1 MAQQKIQPVTQ
12 RFKLNKSTCNELKE
26 LTPEFGFNGLGE
38 LVFRRTYSR
47 NNEDWSDVVIRVV
60 EGCMSIRKEHYYRSS
75 LFWDDN
81 ERQEFARNMALSL
94 FRMEW
99 LPPGRGLWMMG
110 TDFTYERGSM
120 SLNNCFSVDTNFW
133 TNEGL
138 KSFRDF
144 QDGGSVIVR
153 GKRSWM
159 SATVKSFG
167 TQNLYKLI
175 LKKDSRYINL
185 FTTAKHRW
193 IVKNQGI
200 KTTDEL
206 DTNCELEG
214 FEHIYSNTDNFKSV
228 DTVGFQDGVNFAIN
242 QSSLS
247 LPSLNTEKEYLFD
260 FLSGIFSIKGFDK
273 NSKII
278 FWMGENNG
286 HILQWVRD
294 VLFMLDITTSDVKYG
309 VAPEKD
315 FPANYIIVDE
325 DDSKNWNVFS
335 VELTDREEEVWCVVE
350 PIFEEF
356 TLENGI
362 LTKNCSATDTAEDFV
377 LSAEWTMD
385 GLMNGVGVGFTTN
398 WRGEASIPDKKDSE
412 IFVIPDSR
420 EGWVE
425 SLIKLMCS
433 YINSPR
439 YGKNKFPIFDYSQI
453 RAHGEQIKGFG
464 GTASGFDPLKQMHDR
479 IESYLDAFCIGRLQC
494 TSKTWKEFKSEDLE
508 QATSEWREVDVEV
521 DKPYSHTRLV
531 ADVFNAIGACVVA
544 GNVRRCLPGDALVH
558 TRTGLIPIK
567 DVEIGQEALTFNGY
581 QKITNKFVQ
590 GVQKLVKI
598 ITQDGDFRCTPNHRV
613 AIATSYSDYTWKMA
627 SELVKGDRLIGARD
641 CIEGQETSLPEWSYE
656 KPTCKDIIIPELD
669 CDMAWFLGFFH
680 ADGYTYPNYDKNGF
694 DAYVSL
700 VFGLDEMDIA
710 ERARE
715 QLERFGENLNVTLKK
730 RKDENN
736 IMVHCQ
742 SKQLAWYF
750 DKNFKQA
757 NTEIRVPEFILKAH
771 HYVKLAY
778 VAGVMDGHGCTNN
791 SPNIVVF
798 TVYEKFARDLQNVLY
813 SCGIESRLNICT
825 KNYQSRNNN
834 WQVHKLTLITERSRR
849 KFSGI
854 PELYTSSNKLH
865 SISQN
870 ANGFPSSFETNSK
883 VKSLYGLYGNKQFN
897 IDAYATQYGE
907 CSFTPIEVVEVVED
921 VEEETYDIEVENR
934 HEFFCNGYLSHNS
947 AEICLG
953 DVDDK
958 DFMNLKNYEINPER
972 SAIGWLSNNSV
983 VLRADNGYKDFS
995 YIPEL
1000 ARRIL
1005 DNGEPG
1011 MINLYNIQKYGRS
1024 GKELPDEATMV
1035 NPCFSGDTLIGVA
1048 DGRNCVSIKQLA
1060 EEGKDVP
1067 VYSINKET
1075 MEVSIKW
1082 GRNPRVTGH
1091 NQKLLR
1097 IHFGKPHKGEFVDVT
1112 PNHKC
1117 FTNDGRIVEAKDLKK
1132 NDSLPMFR
1140 KCRNGKDG
1148 YINVYSK
1155 GKQISE
1161 HRMIKEFYETKKF
1174 YENFKE
1180 GYSGC
1185 CKTNGVVV
1193 HHKDENKQNNN
1204 PDNLEITTPG
1214 EHTSHHNEQ
1223 YRGEGNPM
1231 YGRQHSQETKELIRS
1246 KAVERCSN
1254 PEYRKML
1261 SDTQT
1266 PEMREKASVLMTQ
1279 LKRKLDIEHSNNL
1292 EILCQESGLKTVR
1305 FSDTDVK
1312 IIRNC
1317 ENCQEE
1323 FYVTWSRRERAYCSI
1338 SCGNTKQKSIENR
1351 KLGQKITFEEKAR
1364 LNFHEQAMIYKELCE
1379 EKDNVSKIDWETA
1392 CKAKNISYRFN
1403 RKSDNHYIAKG
1414 WKEFKEMVGNYNHQ
1428 ISEIEELEGD
1438 HTVYN
1443 ITVDDNHTLAVLT
1456 KVDND
1461 KAQWHGVLIMQC
1473 GEIQLSDKELCNL
1486 AEVFPPRCSDPQKFY
1501 KALEYATFYASTVSL
1516 LPTHRPET
1524 NAVIAKNRRIGV
1536 SISGIAQWASKSD
1549 SEEWGTMN
1557 YTKMITFLRKG
1568 YKVVRET
1575 NTRLA
1580 KEAGVPASIR
1590 VTTIKPSGSISL
1602 LAGCT
1607 AGVHYPVSRYAI
1619 RRVRIG
1625 MTSPLVPSLIAAGV
1639 PFEKD
1644 IVSENTYV
1652 FEFVIDHGDVRPCED
1667 VSPWEQFSVVQMMQ
1681 KHYADNCVSA
1691 TIYFDK
1697 EKDGPDVEKMLAMF
1711 IPNLKSVSMLP
1722 HSGHGYR
1729 QAPYEKISLE
1739 EYEKRKNEFK
1749 PIDYKSVRDNVP
1761 SGSKFC
1767 SGDNCEL

>member
-1 MAQQKIQPVTQ
+1 MKIQPVTQ
-12 RFKLNKSTCNELKE
+12 RFKLNESTRNELKE

-60 EGCMSIRKEHYYRSS
+60 EGCMSIRKEHFHRSS
-75 LFWDDN
+75 LYWDDN
-81 ERQEFARNMALSL
+81 ERQDFARNMALSL

-110 TDFTYERGSM
+110 TEFTYERGSM
-120 SLNNCFSVDTNFW
+120 SLNNCFQRETKFW

-138 KSFRDF
+138 KSFSDF
-144 QDGGSVIVR
+144 KDGDSVVVR
-153 GKRSWM
+153 GKNKWVP
-159 SATVKSFG
+159 ATVKCFG
-167 TQNLYKLI
+167 QAPLWKLTVGKSGIQNTI
-175 LKKDSRYINL
+175 
-185 FTTAKHRW
+185 FVTANHRW
-193 IVKNQGI
+193 IIIKQKLGDYVEEI
-200 KTTDEL
+200 KTTEEL
-206 DTNCELEG
+206 ILDYNFVS
-214 FEHIYSNTDNFKSV
+214 FEKENSEYDI
-228 DTVGFQDGVNFAIN
+228 Q
-242 QSSLS
+242 LS
-247 LPSLNTEKEYLFD
+247 LVENLPWRVIGVEPTER
-260 FLSGIFSIKGFDK
+260 I
-273 NSKII
+273 
-278 FWMGENNG
+278 
-286 HILQWVRD
+286 
-294 VLFMLDITTSDVKYG
+294 
-309 VAPEKD
+309 
-315 FPANYIIVDE
+315 
-325 DDSKNWNVFS
+325 
-335 VELTDREEEVWCVVE
+335 EEVWCVVE
-350 PIFEEF
+350 PELEEF

-362 LTKNCSATDTAEDFV
+362 LTKNCSATDTEEDFV
-377 LSAEWTMD
+377 HSAEWTMD

-398 WRGEASIPDKKDSE
+398 WRGEATMPDKSDSE

-453 RAHGEQIKGFG
+453 RAHGKQIKGFG

-544 GNVRRCLPGDALVH
+544 GNVRRCLPSDALVH
-558 TRTGLIPIK
+558 TKGGLIPIK

-581 QKITNKFVQ
+581 EKITNKFVQ

-641 CIEGQETSLPEWSYE
+641 FIEGQETSLPEWSYE
-656 KPTCKDIIIPELD
+656 KPSSHSTTCKDIIIPKLD
-669 CDMAWFLGFFH
+669 AGMAWFIGLFH
-680 ADGYTYPNYDKNGF
+680 ADGYTYPNYNKNGF
-694 DAYVSL
+694 NAYVSL

-710 ERARE
+710 EKARE

-730 RKDENN
+730 RKDENSL
-736 IMVHCQ
+736 MVHCQ

-757 NTEIRVPEFILKAH
+757 NTEIRVPEFILKARH
-771 HYVKLAY
+771 HVKLAY
-778 VAGVMDGHGCTNN
+778 VAGVTDGDGCTGNR
-791 SPNIVVF
+791 PIIVVS

-825 KNYQSRNNN
+825 TQYPSRKDN
-834 WQVHKLTLITERSRR
+834 WQKVHNLSLITKRSQTE
-849 KFSGI
+849 FSEI
-854 PELYTSSNKLH
+854 PELIKDLRVNSK
-865 SISQN
+865 SQN

-883 VKSLYGLYGNKQFN
+883 VKTLYGLYSNKQFN
-897 IDAYATQYGE
+897 IDAYAKQYGE

-947 AEICLG
+947 AEISLG
-953 DVDDK
+953 YVDDK

-1035 NPCFSGDTLIGVA
+1035 NPC
-1048 DGRNCVSIKQLA
+1048 A
-1060 EEGKDVP
+1060 E
-1067 VYSINKET
+1067 IA
-1075 MEVSIKW
+1075 
-1082 GRNPRVTGH
+1082 
-1091 NQKLLR
+1091 L
-1097 IHFGKPHKGEFVDVT
+1097 
-1112 PNHKC
+1112 
-1117 FTNDGRIVEAKDLKK
+1117 
-1132 NDSLPMFR
+1132 
-1140 KCRNGKDG
+1140 
-1148 YINVYSK
+1148 
-1155 GKQISE
+1155 
-1161 HRMIKEFYETKKF
+1161 
-1174 YENFKE
+1174 
-1180 GYSGC
+1180 
-1185 CKTNGVVV
+1185 
-1193 HHKDENKQNNN
+1193 
-1204 PDNLEITTPG
+1204 
-1214 EHTSHHNEQ
+1214 
-1223 YRGEGNPM
+1223 
-1231 YGRQHSQETKELIRS
+1231 
-1246 KAVERCSN
+1246 SN
-1254 PEYRKML
+1254 
-1261 SDTQT
+1261 
-1266 PEMREKASVLMTQ
+1266 
-1279 LKRKLDIEHSNNL
+1279 
-1292 EILCQESGLKTVR
+1292 
-1305 FSDTDVK
+1305 
-1312 IIRNC
+1312 
-1317 ENCQEE
+1317 
-1323 FYVTWSRRERAYCSI
+1323 W
-1338 SCGNTKQKSIENR
+1338 
-1351 KLGQKITFEEKAR
+1351 
-1364 LNFHEQAMIYKELCE
+1364 
-1379 EKDNVSKIDWETA
+1379 
-1392 CKAKNISYRFN
+1392 
-1403 RKSDNHYIAKG
+1403 
-1414 WKEFKEMVGNYNHQ
+1414 
-1428 ISEIEELEGD
+1428 
-1438 HTVYN
+1438 
-1443 ITVDDNHTLAVLT
+1443 
-1456 KVDND
+1456 
-1461 KAQWHGVLIMQC
+1461 
-1473 GEIQLSDKELCNL
+1473 ELCNL
-1486 AEVFPPRCSDPQKFY
+1486 SEVFPPRCSDPQKFY
-1501 KALEYATFYASTVSL
+1501 KGLEYATFYASTVSL

-1549 SEEWGTMN
+1549 SEEWGQMN

-1575 NTRLA
+1575 NARLA
-1580 KEAGVPASIR
+1580 KEAGVPAAVR
-1590 VTTIKPSGSISL
+1590 VTTVKPSGSISL

-1607 AGVHYPVSRYAI
+1607 PGVHYPVSRYAI

-1639 PFEKD
+1639 PHEKD

-1652 FEFVIDHGDVRPCED
+1652 FEFVIDHGDVRPCEQ

-1722 HSGHGYR
+1722 HSGHGYA
-1729 QAPYEKISLE
+1729 QAPYEKISVD
-1739 EYEKRKNEFK
+1739 EYNRRKNEFK

-1767 SGDNCEL
+1767 SGDTCEL

>member
-1 MAQQKIQPVTQ
+1 MSAQHKIQPVTQ
-12 RFKLNKSTCNELKE
+12 RFKLNESIVNKLKE
-26 LTPEFGFNGLGE
+26 RTPNFGFNGLGE

-60 EGCMSIRKEHYYRSS
+60 QGCMSIRKEHFYRSS
-75 LFWDDN
+75 LLWDDDKW
-81 ERQEFARNMALSL
+81 QTFASDMALSL
-94 FRMEW
+94 FDMEW

-120 SLNNCFSVDTNFW
+120 SLNNCFQVQTKFW
-133 TNEGL
+133 TSEGL
-138 KSFRDF
+138 KSFSDF
-144 QDGGSVIVR
+144 KDGDIVVVR
-153 GKRSWM
+153 GKNKWVH
-159 SATVKSFG
+159 ATVKCFG
-167 TQNLYKLI
+167 KAPLWKLTVGKSGIQNTI
-175 LKKDSRYINL
+175 
-185 FTTAKHRW
+185 FVTANHRW
-193 IVKNQGI
+193 ITRKLGTSVEEIQ
-200 KTTDEL
+200 TTEEL
-206 DTNCELEG
+206 IPGYDFVSFEKGNSEYDT
-214 FEHIYSNTDNFKSV
+214 
-228 DTVGFQDGVNFAIN
+228 Q
-242 QSSLS
+242 LS
-247 LPSLNTEKEYLFD
+247 LVGNSSWRVLDVEPTER
-260 FLSGIFSIKGFDK
+260 
-273 NSKII
+273 
-278 FWMGENNG
+278 
-286 HILQWVRD
+286 V
-294 VLFMLDITTSDVKYG
+294 
-309 VAPEKD
+309 
-315 FPANYIIVDE
+315 E
-325 DDSKNWNVFS
+325 D
-335 VELTDREEEVWCVVE
+335 VWCVVE
-350 PIFEEF
+350 PEFEEF

-362 LTKNCSATDTAEDFV
+362 LTKNCSATDSAEDFV
-377 LSAEWTMD
+377 HSAEWTMD

-398 WRGEASIPDKKDSE
+398 WRGEATMPDKKDSE

-433 YINSPR
+433 YIDSPR

-453 RAHGEQIKGFG
+453 RAHGEPIKGFG

-494 TSKTWKEFKSEDLE
+494 TSKTWKEFKSEDVE
-508 QATSEWREVDVEV
+508 NSTSEWREVEVEV

-558 TRTGLIPIK
+558 TKGGLIPIK

-641 CIEGQETSLPEWSYE
+641 FIEGQETSMPEWSYE

-669 CDMAWFLGFFH
+669 SDMAWFVGFFY
-680 ADGYTYPNYDKNGF
+680 ADGYTCPNYDKNGIN
-694 DAYVSL
+694 AYVSL
-700 VFGLDEMDIA
+700 IFGLDEMDIA
-710 ERARE
+710 ERAKE
-715 QLERFGENLNVTLKK
+715 QLERFGENHVTLKK
-730 RKDENN
+730 QKDKNN

-757 NTEIRVPEFILKAH
+757 NTEIRVPEFILKAR
-771 HYVKLAY
+771 HYIKLAY
-778 VAGVMDGHGCTNN
+778 VAGVMDGHGCTNTR
-791 SPNIVVF
+791 PIIVVS
-798 TVYEKFARDLQNVLY
+798 TVYENFARDLQNILY
-813 SCGIESRLNICT
+813 SCGIESKLNICT
-825 KNYQSRNNN
+825 TQHRNRNDN
-834 WQVHKLTLITERSRR
+834 WQKVHKLTLITERSRR

-854 PELYTSSNKLH
+854 PELFTSSNKAP

-870 ANGFPSSFETNSK
+870 ANGFPNSFETNPK
-883 VKSLYGLYGNKQFN
+883 VKTLYGLYGNKEFN

-947 AEICLG
+947 AEISLG
-953 DVDDK
+953 YVDDK

-1048 DGRNCVSIKQLA
+1048 DGRNCVSIKQLS

-1140 KCRNGKDG
+1140 KGKNGKND
-1148 YINVYSK
+1148 YIVVHSK
-1155 GKQISE
+1155 GKRLVE
-1161 HRMIKEFYETKKF
+1161 HRMIKEFYETKNF

-1214 EHTSHHNEQ
+1214 EHASHHNEQ
-1223 YRGEGNPM
+1223 YRGVGNPM
-1231 YGRQHSQETKELIRS
+1231 YGRQHSQETKELIGS

-1261 SDTQT
+1261 SDAQT
-1266 PEMREKASVLMTQ
+1266 PEMREKSAITMTQ
-1279 LKRKLDIEHSNNL
+1279 LKRKLDIEHSNSL

-1305 FSDTDVK
+1305 FSETDVK

-1323 FYVTWSRRERAYCSI
+1323 FYVVWSKRERSYCST
-1338 SCGNTKQKSIENR
+1338 SCGNTKAQSIESR
-1351 KLGQKITFEEKAR
+1351 KRGQKITFEEKAR
-1364 LNFHEQAMIYKELCE
+1364 INFHEQAMIYKDLCE
-1379 EKDNVSKIDWETA
+1379 NKENVSKIDWETA

-1403 RKSDNHYIAKG
+1403 RKSDNPYIAKG
-1414 WKEFKEMVGNYNHQ
+1414 WKEFKEMVDGYNHQ

-1443 ITVDDNHTLAVLT
+1443 ITVDDNHTVAVVT
-1456 KVDND
+1456 KAND
-1461 KAQWHGVLIMQC
+1461 AKALWSGVLLPNC
-1473 GEIQLSDKELCNL
+1473 GEIPLENFELCNL

-1501 KALEYATFYASTVSL
+1501 KALEYATLYASTVSL

-1536 SISGIAQWASKSD
+1536 SISGIAQWANRSD
-1549 SEEWGTMN
+1549 SEEWGQMN
-1557 YTKMITFLRKG
+1557 YTKMISFLRKG

-1580 KEAGVPASIR
+1580 KEAGVPAAVR
-1590 VTTIKPSGSISL
+1590 VTTVKPSGSISL
-1602 LAGCT
+1602 LAGAT
-1607 AGVHYPVSRYAI
+1607 PGVHSPVSRYAI

-1639 PFEKD
+1639 PHEKD

-1652 FEFVIDHGDVRPCED
+1652 FEFVIDHGDVRPCEE

-1722 HSGHGYR
+1722 HSGHGYA
-1729 QAPYEKISLE
+1729 QPPYEPITFE
-1739 EYEKRKNEFK
+1739 QYEKRKNEFK
-1749 PIDYKSVRDNVP
+1749 HIDYKSVRDNVP
-1761 SGSKFC
+1761 AGSKFC
-1767 SGDNCEL
+1767 SGDTCEL